1 MIESSSMPKAVVI
14 GMPGAGKTRLGRE
27 TAALI
32 KVPFRDTDQC
42 VEEEA
47 GLSVSEIFDSQ
58 GEQVFRGMET
68 RTVLDLLKDFP
79 SGILSLGGGAPM
91 SIEVFQALQDYRRA
105 GGAVVYLQIDP
116 EEGISRAAHSD
127 RRPLLRGGA
136 SERWMA
142 LYRERRSVYQGL
154 ATITL
159 KSRNTTPWALARR
172 LADAL
177 TERVVH
183 VSGPYPYDVRIG
195 TGVTGRL
202 HELLG
207 DQTMRVA
214 LIHTQPVQ
222 RHSDHALALLRQAGY
237 QVVDLTIPDAEA
249 GKTIQVSQ
257 GIWERLSTEG
267 FTRSDAVVGLG
278 GGAATDQAG
287 FIAATWM
294 RGIRYVNCPTSLLAM
309 VDASTGGKTGINM
322 EQGKNLVG
330 SFYTPAGV
338 LADLRTLRTLPN
350 EIFVEGLG
358 EVAKSGFIMD
368 GGILREL
375 EERADC
381 LRAFDGQE
389 SDQWLGTVVQDLIER
404 TVEVKARHVSVDL
417 KESGL
422 REFLNYGHTLGH
434 AIEKI
439 EHFTW
444 RHGQAVSVGMVFAAE
459 LARITGH
466 LDQEAVDYHRQLL
479 SSLGLRTW
487 WDGGDFD
494 HVLTLMHRDKKARG
508 NKLRFI
514 ILDGLGKPTHLDD
527 PPVSA
532 LKEAFQAIRKEE

>member
-105 GGAVVYLQIDP
+105 GGTVVYLQIDP

-222 RHSDHALALLRQAGY
+222 RHSDHARALLRQAGY